1 MPEFAIAE
9 LSEPRALSRIGIGLD
24 EHLAGPAGRVPG
36 DDGELGRLIADLSRA
51 IVTIADEVG
60 RGALAGAYG
69 KLASTNV
76 QGEVQA
82 ALDVAS
88 NDAVIK
94 ETTLG
99 GLVAGLV
106 SEELTGVHVPVPA
119 PTRAK
124 YLVAVD
130 PLDGSS
136 NLETNVPVGT
146 IFSIM
151 RNPEPGRAPGV
162 VDFLQPGTDQV
173 CSGFALYG
181 AATILVLT
189 TGRGVDAFTYDRDRK
204 EFVLTHPG
212 MRIPEHARE
221 FAINSSNDR
230 FWAPAVRRYVS
241 ECLAGRSG
249 PRGVDYNM
257 RWVAS
262 LVVETFRIL
271 TRGGVFLYP
280 ADNRPGA
287 GSGRLRL
294 LYECNPISFIIEQA
308 GGAASTGAGRV
319 LEVEPAGLHQR
330 VPFVFGSRAEVE
342 LVEQYYRAAAAPRAR
357 QADFALFNSRTLLKR
372 R

>member
-1 MPEFAIAE
+1 MPDTATAE
-9 LSEPRALSRIGIGLD
+9 LTGQDAATALGVGLD
-24 EHLAGPAGRVPG
+24 EHLAGLAGRIAG
-36 DDGELGRLIADLSRA
+36 DNGELARLISDLTRA
-51 IVTIADEVG
+51 IVTIGEEVG
-60 RGALAGAYG
+60 RGALAAAYG
-69 KLASTNV
+69 KLSSTNV

-88 NDAVIK
+88 NDAVIH

-106 SEELTGVHVPVPA
+106 SEELTGVHLPVPA
-119 PTRAK
+119 PANAK

-146 IFSIM
+146 IFSIL

-162 VDFLQPGTDQV
+162 VDFLQNGTEQV

-189 TGRGVDAFTYDRDRK
+189 TGSGVDAFTYDRDRK
-204 EFVLTHPG
+204 EFVLTHAG

-230 FWAPAVRRYVS
+230 FWTTPVRRYVS
-241 ECLAGRSG
+241 DCLAGRSG

-319 LEVEPAGLHQR
+319 LDVEPAGLHQR

-342 LVEQYYRAAAAPRAR
+342 MVEQYHRTADKPAR
-357 QADFALFNSRTLLKR
+357 TADFALFNSRTLLKR

>member
-1 MPEFAIAE
+1 MPDTAIAE
-9 LSEPRALSRIGIGLD
+9 LTEHDDATQLGIGLD
-24 EHLAGPAGRVPG
+24 EHLAGLAARVAG
-36 DDGELGRLIADLSRA
+36 DNGELARLISDLCRA
-51 IVTIADEVG
+51 IVTIGDEVG
-60 RGALAGAYG
+60 RGALAAAYG
-69 KLASTNV
+69 KLSSTNV
-76 QGEVQA
+76 QGETQA

-88 NDAVIK
+88 NDAVIH

-106 SEELTGVHVPVPA
+106 SEELTGVHVPVPQPA
-119 PTRAK
+119 NAK

-146 IFSIM
+146 IFSIL
-151 RNPEPGRAPGV
+151 RNPEAGRAPGV
-162 VDFLQPGTDQV
+162 VDFLQPGTEQV
-173 CSGFALYG
+173 CAGFALYG

-189 TGRGVDAFTYDRDRK
+189 TGDGVDAFTFDRERK

-212 MRIPEHARE
+212 MRITEHTRE

-230 FWAPAVRRYVS
+230 FWAPPVRKYVS
-241 ECLAGRSG
+241 ECLAGRGG

-308 GGAASTGAGRV
+308 GGAASTGVGRV
-319 LEVEPAGLHQR
+319 LDVEPAGLHQR
-330 VPFVFGSRAEVE
+330 VPFMFGSRTEVE
-342 LVEQYYRAAAAPRAR
+342 LLEQYHSTPDKPVRTP
-357 QADFALFNSRTLLKR
+357 DFALFNSRTLLKR